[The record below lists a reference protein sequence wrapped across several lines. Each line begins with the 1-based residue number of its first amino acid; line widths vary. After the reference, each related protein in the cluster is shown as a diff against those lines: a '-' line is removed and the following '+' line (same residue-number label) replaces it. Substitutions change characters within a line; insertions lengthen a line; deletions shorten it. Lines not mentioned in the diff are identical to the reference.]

1 MYISR
6 FSLREK
12 VTLWLMNL
20 YFYIADVVEW
30 SRALDIRL
38 SDWCYSESMAW
49 VQIPSREE
57 KKIDS
62 SNTVWFKVL
71 THGKETLRKRR
82 SCPWVNICV
91 AGPLIGWLWQIQNLY
106 HWRQSKL
113 ERKSKTKKREFL
125 DPRVTNITS
134 GRHKQKGLNLL
145 FFNFLTS
152 AWTLDSW

>member
-57 KKIDS
+57 KKNDS

-71 THGKETLRKRR
+71 THGQETLRKRR

-91 AGPLIGWLWQIQNLY
+91 AGPLIGWLWQIQIYIIN
-106 HWRQSKL
+106 HNPSWKVNERQKRESFWIRELQTLHL
-113 ERKSKTKKREFL
+113 EGIKKRPKSF
-125 DPRVTNITS
+125 V
-134 GRHKQKGLNLL
+134 
-145 FFNFLTS
+145 F
-152 AWTLDSW
+152 